1 MHSARGAKRRMKE
14 FVLLQPALLCKA
26 QSASCFPSATLLMR
40 ASVSTPSLDA
50 STSTCRFGPPDV
62 HRSVQ
67 VSCVTCLS
75 VLLRLLFFL
84 LLSFPTCSLPPP
96 NLSPVSQAFMSHK
109 QMFLAQS
116 VCECVSVCVGG
127 GHSSSFSLPAM
138 KAAEEGKEHSSGI
151 KQDRQATIPL
161 AQLSLLEAGPVCTV
175 HLSGGCRA
183 KDQRALFPPPLC
195 FFLSFCVTCCYTI
208 SERSSK

>member
-1 MHSARGAKRRMKE
+1 MKE

-26 QSASCFPSATLLMR
+26 QSASCFPSATLLMQ
-40 ASVSTPSLDA
+40 ASVSTPRLDA

-116 VCECVSVCVGG
+116 VCECVSVCGR
-127 GHSSSFSLPAM
+127 
-138 KAAEEGKEHSSGI
+138 EG
-151 KQDRQATIPL
+151 AFL
-161 AQLSLLEAGPVCTV
+161 LFLSLSPCYESSRGRKRTLVRNQTRSTSDNSPCT
-175 HLSGGCRA
+175 A
-183 KDQRALFPPPLC
+183 
-195 FFLSFCVTCCYTI
+195 
-208 SERSSK
+208 

>member
-26 QSASCFPSATLLMR
+26 QSASCFPSATLLMQ

-62 HRSVQ
+62 RRSVQ

-116 VCECVSVCVGG
+116 VCERVRVG
-127 GHSSSFSLPAM
+127 GHSSSFSLSLPAM
-138 KAAEEGKEHSSGI
+138 KAADEGKEHSSGI
-151 KQDRQATIPL
+151 KRDRQATIPL

-183 KDQRALFPPPLC
+183 KDQRALFSPPLC